1 MFAVL
6 MSLGFVGWGL
16 SGLFDGADDDLDT
29 DETSESDPEI
39 VPEPEPEPTP
49 DAGTE
54 YLGTDT
60 ADRYEAGDEGETIDG
75 GGGSDTLVGGA
86 GDDEIEGGL
95 RQDLIAGEDGD
106 DLLRG
111 GRDED
116 TLLGGDGND
125 TLGGGNWHDTLY
137 GGAGEDLLEGGAG
150 NDILVGGYN
159 YQHADGSGFDPN
171 VAVREAMSK
180 LESEDPDLFE
190 NGTSE
195 EIKTSKFFSDIDLDA
210 LEKPA
215 GSDGADTLI
224 GGEGRDVLVL
234 NQGDTGWGGALD
246 ENDTS
251 SDTFVLNASNLGDPV
266 MIQDWE
272 AAHDYIDLEYDA
284 DGPVLTANVEY
295 DGDDALIK
303 IDGTT
308 LAIVRGAA
316 GQLTIDDFE
325 WVSVSYS

>member
-1 MFAVL
+1 MMFAVL

-16 SGLFDGADDDLDT
+16 SSLFDGADGDDADDT
-29 DETSESDPEI
+29 T
-39 VPEPEPEPTP
+39 EPTP
-49 DAGTE
+49 DTTPEPDAGVE
-54 YLGTDT
+54 YFGTDT

-75 GGGSDTLVGGA
+75 GGGSDTLIGGA

-95 RQDLIAGEDGD
+95 RQDLIAGEGGD
-106 DLLRG
+106 DLLKG

-125 TLGGGNWHDTLY
+125 TLEGGNWHDTLF
-137 GGAGEDLLEGGAG
+137 GGAGEDLLEGGDG

-171 VAVREAMSK
+171 VEFREALSK

-195 EIKTSKFFSDIDLDA
+195 EIETSKYFSDIDLDA

-234 NQGDTGWGGALD
+234 NQGDTAWGGALD

-284 DGPVLTANVEY
+284 DGPVLTANIEY
-295 DGDDALIK
+295 EGDDALIK

-316 GQLTIDDFE
+316 GQLTINDFE
-325 WVSVSYS
+325 WVSVTYS